1 MSEPGS
7 GAETPSEHA
16 GDGPEEQSRPDGGT
30 PDREELPQSA
40 NVADLMDELR
50 LLEET
55 VDDPAERE
63 QVQRTIQLAHRVP
76 GGKTFGEQIDKYTSR
91 DVAETFVGSILISLP
106 MLVEDGVFAIGDHF
120 VAEPAFFV
128 ANAAFVVVMTIG
140 LLYWADIQEVKRAN
154 PILGIVPRRLAGV
167 LSIAFFTAAF
177 TMTLWGRVDWSV
189 PWVALCHVSVVWAAA
204 AFGGALGD
212 ILPGESKG
220 SDLTLSRDR

>member
-1 MSEPGS
+1 MSDSGS
-7 GAETPSEHA
+7 GAEIPSENA
-16 GDGPEEQSRPDGGT
+16 GDGSQEPSRSDGGIR
-30 PDREELPQSA
+30 DNEELPQSA

-50 LLEET
+50 LLEER
-55 VDDPAERE
+55 VDDPVERAH
-63 QVQRTIQLAHRVP
+63 VQRTIQLADRVP
-76 GGKTFGEQIDKYTSR
+76 GGKTFGKQIDKYTGR
-91 DVAETFVGSILISLP
+91 DIAEAFVGSILISLP

-120 VAEPAFFV
+120 VTQPAFFV

-140 LLYWADIQEVKRAN
+140 LLYWADIQEVKRSK

-177 TMTLWGRVDWSV
+177 TMTLWGRVDWSA
-189 PWVALCHVSVVWAAA
+189 PWVALCHVSVVWSAA

-220 SDLTLSRDR
+220 NDLTLSLDR